1 MIIYILK
8 FSACLSV
15 FMVFYKLLLEKE
27 SFHTFKRYY
36 LLAIL
41 ILAASIP
48 LITFTTYVDTVPIQS
63 FMNNPEMVT
72 SSDALEYN
80 FESAI
85 NYWPILL
92 WSIYLIG
99 VLVFTIRFGL
109 NLSNI
114 VKRINKNPKFK
125 NQSIYHVLLSDM
137 LPPHTFLNYIFFNKE
152 KYEANE
158 IPTEVLF
165 HEETHA
171 KEKHALDIIFLEIL
185 QIIFWFNPLLYLI
198 KKDIK
203 LNHEFLAD
211 RAVISNGVELK
222 NYQNTLLAFSSSA
235 NEPQLA
241 NAINYSSIKK
251 RFTVM
256 KTKTSQHIIWIRSLI
271 LLPLLA
277 ILIYS
282 FSENNIVEK
291 NTDSAISGANH
302 SARSIEIEV
311 LKNGVY
317 KIDNYQAT
325 KETFKSVIYLL
336 HQDVTSEIRNQIINV
351 HVNSGNLVTDEEV
364 WFIYNSFLD
373 YGFHR
378 ILTCNQE
385 IVRAKGNKPLA
396 IANTIKIESDKNS
409 EIQKG
414 ASKEQI
420 AEYNKLAKYYN
431 SQKGSENEIKF
442 SDMKRLKYLYNL
454 MSAEQ
459 KKQAEPFPN
468 FPPPPPVQE
477 SQKNISTPPPPP
489 PPVPANATPE
499 QKEKYKKIS
508 EDYYKKHKVEH
519 GKVTRKVPPPPPPKS
534 PLDHIIKMAKKDG
547 VFYYEG
553 NKISSDKAI
562 NLLKNDSELNIST
575 KNGNSKNPIV
585 HITSNPVITNKNG
598 EVITKV
604 DTLSEIEN
612 NKSNDKVGYVRIK
625 NTVYYYSIK
634 DNKISYFNRWGE
646 RVDRE
651 GQIIKT
657 K

>member
-1 MIIYILK
+1 
-8 FSACLSV
+8 
-15 FMVFYKLLLEKE
+15 
-27 SFHTFKRYY
+27 
-36 LLAIL
+36 
-41 ILAASIP
+41 
-48 LITFTTYVDTVPIQS
+48 
-63 FMNNPEMVT
+63 
-72 SSDALEYN
+72 
-80 FESAI
+80 
-85 NYWPILL
+85 
-92 WSIYLIG
+92 
-99 VLVFTIRFGL
+99 
-109 NLSNI
+109 
-114 VKRINKNPKFK
+114 
-125 NQSIYHVLLSDM
+125 
-137 LPPHTFLNYIFFNKE
+137 
-152 KYEANE
+152 
-158 IPTEVLF
+158 
-165 HEETHA
+165 
-171 KEKHALDIIFLEIL
+171 
-185 QIIFWFNPLLYLI
+185 
-198 KKDIK
+198 
-203 LNHEFLAD
+203 
-211 RAVISNGVELK
+211 
-222 NYQNTLLAFSSSA
+222 
-235 NEPQLA
+235 
-241 NAINYSSIKK
+241 
-251 RFTVM
+251 M

-378 ILTCNQE
+378 IVTYNQE

-431 SQKGSENEIKF
+431 SQKGSENAIKF

-499 QKEKYKKIS
+499 QKEKYKKNQLRMVIQ
-508 EDYYKKHKVEH
+508 
-519 GKVTRKVPPPPPPKS
+519 R
-534 PLDHIIKMAKKDG
+534 I
-547 VFYYEG
+547 
-553 NKISSDKAI
+553 
-562 NLLKNDSELNIST
+562 LLF
-575 KNGNSKNPIV
+575 
-585 HITSNPVITNKNG
+585 
-598 EVITKV
+598 
-604 DTLSEIEN
+604 TLH
-612 NKSNDKVGYVRIK
+612 
-625 NTVYYYSIK
+625 
-634 DNKISYFNRWGE
+634 
-646 RVDRE
+646 
-651 GQIIKT
+651 QIQS
-657 K
+657 